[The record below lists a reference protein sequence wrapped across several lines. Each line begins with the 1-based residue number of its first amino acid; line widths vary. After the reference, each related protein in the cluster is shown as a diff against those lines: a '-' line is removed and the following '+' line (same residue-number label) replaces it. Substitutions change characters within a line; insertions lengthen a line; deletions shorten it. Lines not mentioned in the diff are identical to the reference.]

1 MQIRKQLFLELLK
14 SAYMQR
20 WNDKLRP
27 LELVELDKQAH
38 KMIIAYFL
46 GKFHEAEPG
55 FSWRVIIEGGLFEFL
70 QRIVVT
76 DLKPQVFEKIK
87 NDREKYTALN
97 QWVYANLK
105 NTLAPLGE
113 EFQNSFREYFQPA
126 EPDLNRRILNA
137 AHFFATQWEFE
148 IIARANP
155 ADYEMDDIKRDLQ
168 GKQLLHNQLASM
180 RILSDHVR
188 FQKFINLC
196 GQLRFQIRWS
206 RIHRVPRT
214 SVLGHML
221 FVAIIAYMFSRSV
234 DAPERQA
241 ANNYF
246 TGLFHDLP
254 EALTRDII
262 SPVKRSVPGLDHM
275 IKTYEH
281 EEMQKVYQLLPDTP
295 PMAKDM
301 AMFTENE
308 FEDVREGNQL
318 LRDGELVQAADKFA
332 AFIEAYEAIRNGS
345 PSEELKEA
353 QKSIRQDYGNK
364 LSRAGVDFKSL
375 YADFDKPSNTAI

>member
-46 GKFHEAEPG
+46 GKFHEQEPG

-87 NDREKYTALN
+87 NDRDKYAALN
-97 QWVYANLK
+97 QWVYTSLES
-105 NTLAPLGE
+105 TLAPLGKD
-113 EFQNSFREYFQPA
+113 FQQSFRDYFQPL

-137 AHFFATQWEFE
+137 AHFFATQWEFD

-155 ADYEMDDIKRDLQ
+155 TDYELDDIKRDLQ
-168 GKQLLHNQLASM
+168 NKQVLHNQLASM

-221 FVAIIAYMFSRSV
+221 FVAIISYLFSRSV
-234 DAPERQA
+234 DAPDRQA

-275 IKTYEH
+275 IKAYEH
-281 EEMQKVYQLLPDTP
+281 EEMQKVYQLLPDDP
-295 PMAKDM
+295 RWQKELAL
-301 AMFTENE
+301 FTEHE
-308 FEDVREGNQL
+308 FEDVSENGEI
-318 LRDGELVQAADKFA
+318 LRDGQLVQAADKFA

-345 PSEELKEA
+345 PSQELKDA
-353 QKSIRQDYGNK
+353 LLGIRQGFGENK
-364 LSRAGVDFKSL
+364 SRAGVDFKSL
-375 YADFDKPSNTAI
+375 YADFEPLFPVAP

>member
-27 LELVELDKQAH
+27 VELVELDKQAH

-46 GKFHEAEPG
+46 GKFHEHEPE
-55 FSWRVIIEGGLFEFL
+55 FNWRLIIEGGLFEFL

-76 DLKPQVFEKIK
+76 DLKPQIFEKIK
-87 NDREKYTALN
+87 KDHKQYSALN
-97 QWVYANLK
+97 QWVYSELQS
-105 NTLAPLGE
+105 TLAPLGS
-113 EFQNSFREYFQPA
+113 EFQNNFIRYFQPA
-126 EPDLNRRILNA
+126 EPDINRRILNA
-137 AHFFATQWEFE
+137 AHFFATQWEFD
-148 IIARANP
+148 IILRANP
-155 ADYEMDDIKRDLQ
+155 TDYEIDAIRRNLQ
-168 GKQLLHNQLASM
+168 EKQALHNHLRSM
-180 RILSDHVR
+180 QILSDHIR
-188 FQKFINLC
+188 YQNFISLC

-221 FVAIIAYMFSRSV
+221 FVAIIAYLFSRSINV
-234 DAPERQA
+234 SDRQCT
-241 ANNYF
+241 NNYF

-275 IKTYEH
+275 IKDYEH
-281 EEMQKVYQLLPDTP
+281 EEMKKVYQLIPEDANWQNELS
-295 PMAKDM
+295 
-301 AMFTENE
+301 MFTEHE
-308 FEDVREGNQL
+308 FENVVSQGQIV
-318 LRDGELVQAADKFA
+318 RDGEIVQAADKFA

-345 PSEELKEA
+345 PSQELKDA
-353 QKSIRQDYGNK
+353 MLGIRKTYRGKTSQ
-364 LSRAGVDFKSL
+364 AGVDFRSL
-375 YADFDKPSNTAI
+375 YADFELPFESSC